1 MHHEY
6 ELLLGTF
13 LKLES
18 MGRHFAEY
26 DHAITEFFGVKT
38 HIYGEVQWV
47 QIMRIACFLMCSVQ
61 FVQLT
66 IYFNA
71 HPRMAVLTNS
81 FSKRIDLMV
90 HVFIVFLVPFFMRA
104 FMAYW
109 LFGQL
114 VAVFQDWGTTIESQA
129 RMIFGTFLLPDG
141 AEHLY
146 GKQRAMYWLYA
157 LTFLLVMIFTLLN
170 FFLAI
175 VVVALGRSPGPTP
188 SGSPTKRVRA

>member
-6 ELLLGTF
+6 DLLLGTF

-18 MGRHFAEY
+18 MDRHSAEY
-26 DHAITEFFGVKT
+26 DHATTEFLDVKT
-38 HIYGEVQWV
+38 HIYGEVRWV
-47 QIMRIACFLMCSVQ
+47 QSMRIACFLMCYVQ

-66 IYFNA
+66 TYFNA
-71 HPRMAVLTNS
+71 HPRMAVLTKT

-129 RMIFGTFLLPDG
+129 RMIFGAFLLPDG

-157 LTFLLVMIFTLLN
+157 LTFLLVMFFTLLN
-170 FFLAI
+170 FFQVI
-175 VVVALGRSPGPTP
+175 VVVVVGRTPGPTP

>member
-6 ELLLGTF
+6 DLLLGTF

-18 MGRHFAEY
+18 MDRHFAEY

-47 QIMRIACFLMCSVQ
+47 QIMRIACFLMCYVQ

-71 HPRMAVLTNS
+71 HPRMAVLTNTL
-81 FSKRIDLMV
+81 SKRNDLMF
-90 HVFIVFLVPFFMRA
+90 HFFTVFFVPFFMLA

-109 LFGQL
+109 LFGQS

-129 RMIFGTFLLPDG
+129 RMIFGAFLLPDG

>member
-1 MHHEY
+1 M
-6 ELLLGTF
+6 L
-13 LKLES
+13 
-18 MGRHFAEY
+18 
-26 DHAITEFFGVKT
+26 
-38 HIYGEVQWV
+38 
-47 QIMRIACFLMCSVQ
+47 
-61 FVQLT
+61 
-66 IYFNA
+66 
-71 HPRMAVLTNS
+71 
-81 FSKRIDLMV
+81 
-90 HVFIVFLVPFFMRA
+90 A
-104 FMAYW
+104 FMACG
-109 LFGQL
+109 LVGQS

-129 RMIFGTFLLPDG
+129 RMIFGAFLLPDG